1 VLTTCCGGVGF
12 DRTGWSGYSRRTF
25 APGIPPSIK
34 LVRDSIDRM
43 EAIVT
48 AREELRRTAYA
59 VSAPIFAVRENGYQ
73 P

>member
-43 EAIVT
+43 EAIT
-48 AREELRRTAYA
+48 AREELRRTA
-59 VSAPIFAVRENGYQ
+59 
-73 P
+73 